1 MIDFELHVSMQA
13 LCALTRLQQLHL
25 LNAEKPASD
34 DVGAAAPA
42 TGGLQQLPPEI
53 CRHTALT
60 EVQLEKHACLT
71 ELPVELFALT
81 W

>member
-34 DVGAAAPA
+34 DVDAAAPA
-42 TGGLQQLPPEI
+42 TGGFSN
-53 CRHTALT
+53 CRRRYAGT
-60 EVQLEKHACLT
+60 QR
-71 ELPVELFALT
+71 
-81 W
+81 